1 MPPQVSYQLPLL
13 SIYLCIA
20 HRVISRYSITQHV
33 IQRWPMIKSFKHKG
47 LKLLFEKGVTSGVP
61 AQDVD
66 RINDRLQAIDTATE
80 IGELNRQI
88 YKLHPLKGDREG
100 YWSITV
106 RANWRITFQFING
119 DAYILNYEDYH

>member
-1 MPPQVSYQLPLL
+1 
-13 SIYLCIA
+13 
-20 HRVISRYSITQHV
+20 
-33 IQRWPMIKSFKHKG
+33 MIKSFRHKG
-47 LKLLFEKGVTSGVP
+47 LKQLFEKGITSGVQ
-61 AQDVD
+61 AQDAA
-66 RINDRLQAIDTATE
+66 RINDRLQAIDTAND
-80 IGELNRQI
+80 ISELNRPV

>member
-1 MPPQVSYQLPLL
+1 
-13 SIYLCIA
+13 
-20 HRVISRYSITQHV
+20 
-33 IQRWPMIKSFKHKG
+33 MIKSFKHKG
-47 LKLLFEKGVTSGVP
+47 LKQLFEKGITSGVP
-61 AQDVD
+61 AQDAE
-66 RINDRLQAIDTATE
+66 RINDRLQAINTANE

>member
-1 MPPQVSYQLPLL
+1 
-13 SIYLCIA
+13 
-20 HRVISRYSITQHV
+20 
-33 IQRWPMIKSFKHKG
+33 MIKSFRHKG
-47 LKLLFEKGVTSGVP
+47 LKQLFEKGITSGVP

-66 RINDRLQAIDTATE
+66 RINDRLQAIDAANE
-80 IGELNRQI
+80 IGELNRKI

>member
-1 MPPQVSYQLPLL
+1 M
-13 SIYLCIA
+13 LCNA
-20 HRVISRYSITQHV
+20 NVVYYTLCNVVNS
-33 IQRWPMIKSFKHKG
+33 MIKSFKHKG
-47 LKLLFEKGVTSGVP
+47 LKQLFEKGITSGIP
-61 AQDVD
+61 TQDAE
-66 RINDRLQAIDTATE
+66 RINDRLQAIDTAND
-80 IGELNRQI
+80 IHELDRQI

>member
-1 MPPQVSYQLPLL
+1 
-13 SIYLCIA
+13 
-20 HRVISRYSITQHV
+20 
-33 IQRWPMIKSFKHKG
+33 MIKSFKHKG

-106 RANWRITFQFING
+106 RGNWRITFQFING

>member
-1 MPPQVSYQLPLL
+1 
-13 SIYLCIA
+13 
-20 HRVISRYSITQHV
+20 
-33 IQRWPMIKSFKHKG
+33 MIKSFKHKG

-100 YWSITV
+100 YCSITV
-106 RANWRITFQFING
+106 RANWRITFPFING

>member
-1 MPPQVSYQLPLL
+1 
-13 SIYLCIA
+13 
-20 HRVISRYSITQHV
+20 
-33 IQRWPMIKSFKHKG
+33 MIKSFKHKG
-47 LKLLFEKGVTSGVP
+47 LKQLFEKGVTSGIP
-61 AQDVD
+61 AQDAD
-66 RINDRLQAIDTATE
+66 RINDRLQAIDTATD
-80 IGELNRQI
+80 IGELNRPI

>member
-1 MPPQVSYQLPLL
+1 
-13 SIYLCIA
+13 
-20 HRVISRYSITQHV
+20 
-33 IQRWPMIKSFKHKG
+33 MIKSFKHKG
-47 LKLLFEKGVTSGVP
+47 LKQLFEKWIVSGIP
-61 AQDVD
+61 AQDAG
-66 RINDRLQAIDTATE
+66 RINDRLQAIDTANE

-88 YKLHPLKGDREG
+88 YKLHPLKGEREG